1 MTIEGFALA
10 GTALFAVGAIACG
23 TLDWLRTNRRHRDWV
38 DGLAVAEFRHGWE
51 QEWLD
56 YGHARDARD
65 EVPEVVEDWELHEDA
80 EVAALEAAY
89 GPCFFENTGTV
100 LKGLA
105 EL

>member
-1 MTIEGFALA
+1 MTMEGFALA

-56 YGHARDARD
+56 YGHARDDA
-65 EVPEVVEDWELHEDA
+65 PEVVEDWELHEDA

-89 GPCFFENTGTV
+89 GPCFFANTGSV
-100 LKGLA
+100 LKGLS